1 MRLLFRSKRG
11 GGRTTQQPENR
22 QKGKSAGSNFFLFL
36 TSIKYY
42 MFNGKVDRLLAQFCY
57 YIPRILRSLN
67 PEKNRNH
74 THTQTET
81 HVKYTILLTRN
92 MLCYMKNLVG
102 KIEEF
107 CRILKNHQLQY
118 INAVD
123 IFFSSNHNI
132 HKIWFGLCFWA
143 SYPLIDRY
151 Y

>member
-1 MRLLFRSKRG
+1 MIGCCHFVIEVKTFWKMRLLLDPSEEEEAEQHNSQKTDRKG
-11 GGRTTQQPENR
+11 NPPGRI
-22 QKGKSAGSNFFLFL
+22 FFLFL

-92 MLCYMKNLVG
+92 MLCYMKNLVR
-102 KIEEF
+102 KIGEF
-107 CRILKNHQLQY
+107 CRILKNHQL
-118 INAVD
+118 
-123 IFFSSNHNI
+123 
-132 HKIWFGLCFWA
+132 
-143 SYPLIDRY
+143 
-151 Y
+151 

>member
-1 MRLLFRSKRG
+1 MLLRLKHFEKCVCCLDPSEEGAEQHNSQKTDRKG
-11 GGRTTQQPENR
+11 NPPGRI
-22 QKGKSAGSNFFLFL
+22 FFLFL

-107 CRILKNHQLQY
+107 CRILKNHQL
-118 INAVD
+118 
-123 IFFSSNHNI
+123 
-132 HKIWFGLCFWA
+132 
-143 SYPLIDRY
+143 
-151 Y
+151 

>member
-1 MRLLFRSKRG
+1 MIGCCHFVIEVKTFWKMRLLFRSKRG
-11 GGRTTQQPENR
+11 GGRTEQQPENR

-36 TSIKYY
+36 TSIKYYY

-92 MLCYMKNLVG
+92 MLCYMKNLVR
-102 KIEEF
+102 KIGEF
-107 CRILKNHQLQY
+107 CRILKNHQL
-118 INAVD
+118 
-123 IFFSSNHNI
+123 
-132 HKIWFGLCFWA
+132 
-143 SYPLIDRY
+143 
-151 Y
+151 

>member
-11 GGRTTQQPENR
+11 GGRTEQQPENR

-74 THTQTET
+74 THTDGNARKVYYTSYTE
-81 HVKYTILLTRN
+81 HA
-92 MLCYMKNLVG
+92 MLYEKSGRKNR
-102 KIEEF
+102 
-107 CRILKNHQLQY
+107 RILQNFEK
-118 INAVD
+118 
-123 IFFSSNHNI
+123 SSI
-132 HKIWFGLCFWA
+132 IVI
-143 SYPLIDRY
+143 YMQ
-151 Y
+151 

>member
-1 MRLLFRSKRG
+1 MRLLLDPSEEEAEQNN
-11 GGRTTQQPENR
+11 TTARKPTER
-22 QKGKSAGSNFFLFL
+22 EIRRVEFFFLFL

-92 MLCYMKNLVG
+92 MLCYMKSLVG
-102 KIEEF
+102 KIREF
-107 CRILKNHQLQY
+107 CRILKNHQFLY
-118 INAVD
+118 KYAVD
-123 IFFSSNHNI
+123 IIFLSNHNTFV
-132 HKIWFGLCFWA
+132 FGLQT
-143 SYPLIDRY
+143 L
-151 Y
+151 